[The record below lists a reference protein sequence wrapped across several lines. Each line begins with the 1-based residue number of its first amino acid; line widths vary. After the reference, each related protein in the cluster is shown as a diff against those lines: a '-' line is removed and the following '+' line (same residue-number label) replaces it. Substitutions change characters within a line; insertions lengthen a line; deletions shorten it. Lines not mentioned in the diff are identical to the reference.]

1 MRSESVHWKTWSPE
15 AFDLSRETGRP
26 LLVFLTAFYR
36 EEACEAIR
44 AELEEGAQG
53 TLLSKSFVAVAA
65 DADRHPEIALRYSLS
80 AVPSVLILAPDGS
93 PLAVFDNLDPKRMR
107 SALSGLATCAA
118 QCGLGAARGLGS
130 CSVPYLPTS
139 EGGLERGLEALESIR
154 SRVED
159 ALPRLDSRE
168 FTAQQ
173 RIEALR
179 FLIRLSACTG
189 EKGMLARVTEALH
202 ETAHS
207 ALYDPVEGGFF
218 GGTSPSGP
226 MTYKLLRQ
234 NADWLILAL
243 RVGVEPEAAFARS
256 LAKGIFHYLQTHLQR
271 PGGGFRNAQREDP
284 GYYALS
290 REGRRRFTP
299 PPHDDTVYAAPNA
312 LAVRALCKGW
322 RLLGEKTYLE
332 QALSAFEFLSSAVE
346 GLDGKVAHAFDGSPS
361 GAGYLDDVVEM
372 GQAYLALYLSTL
384 DPLFLEGVRRM
395 AAQVASDFKNPAG
408 EGFLDKHLPSGA
420 SRLPERP
427 TVDPALAAR
436 ASAFLLLAAVQLED
450 DALAAPARGA
460 LGALLGSPS
469 DDLEALSLTGSALL
483 AALFPMALFEA
494 ITDGSG
500 EQRFRILE
508 RLRQLGPSYAAILQ
522 RGPVPREGMQRL
534 PRLVGHCGSQRFEVV
549 VEDSLHEGIA
559 ISPVCLGPPTCD
571 I

>member
-1 MRSESVHWKTWSPE
+1 MRSESVPWKTWSQE

-26 LLVFLTAFYR
+26 LLVLLTAFYR

-44 AELEEGAQG
+44 AELEEGALG
-53 TLLSKSFVAVAA
+53 TLLCRSFVAIAA
-65 DADRHPEIALRYSLS
+65 DADRHPQIALRYSLCS
-80 AVPSVLILAPDGS
+80 VPSVLILASDGS
-93 PLAVFDNLDPKRMR
+93 PLAAFTNLDPKHMR

-118 QCGLGAARGLGS
+118 QCGRGIAPGLGS
-130 CSVPYLPTS
+130 CSVPYVPTS
-139 EGGLERGLEALESIR
+139 GSGLERGLEALESIR

-159 ALPRLDSRE
+159 ALPRLDSHE
-168 FTAQQ
+168 YTAQQ

-189 EKGMLARVTEALH
+189 EKGMLTRVSESLH

-218 GGTSPSGP
+218 GGMNPSGP
-226 MTYKLLRQ
+226 MTYKLLHQ

-243 RVGVEPEAAFARS
+243 RVGVEPGAAFARS
-256 LAKGIFHYLQTHLQR
+256 LAKGVFHYLQTHLLR

-290 REGRRRFTP
+290 GEGRRRLAAP
-299 PPHDDTVYAAPNA
+299 PLDDTVYAAPNA
-312 LAVRALCKGW
+312 LTVRALCKGW
-322 RLLGEKTYLE
+322 QLLGEETYLG
-332 QALSAFEFLSSAVE
+332 QAMSTFEFLSSAIE
-346 GLDGKVAHAFDGSPS
+346 GPDGTVAHAFDGSPS
-361 GAGYLDDVVEM
+361 GAGYLDDAVEM
-372 GQAYLALYLSTL
+372 GRAYLALYLSTL
-384 DPLFLEGVRRM
+384 DPRYLEGVRRM
-395 AAQVASDFKNPAG
+395 ARQVARDFKNPAG
-408 EGFLDKHLPSGA
+408 EGFLDM
-420 SRLPERP
+420 RLPLHGRHLAERRI
-427 TVDPALAAR
+427 VDPALSAR
-436 ASAFLLLAAVQLED
+436 AASFLLLASVQLEED
-450 DALAAPARGA
+450 TLAAPARGA
-460 LGALLGSPS
+460 LGALLGSPLE
-469 DDLEALSLTGSALL
+469 DLEALSLTGSALL
-483 AALFPMALFEA
+483 VALFPMAVFEA
-494 ITDGSG
+494 ITDGSR

-549 VEDSLHEGIA
+549 VEDPLQEGIA